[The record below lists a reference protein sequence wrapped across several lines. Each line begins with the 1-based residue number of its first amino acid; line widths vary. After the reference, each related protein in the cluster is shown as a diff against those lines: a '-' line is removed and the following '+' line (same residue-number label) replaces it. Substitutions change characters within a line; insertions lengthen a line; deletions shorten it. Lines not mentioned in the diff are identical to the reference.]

1 MAKLIRDLTVSF
13 NKQICGSQYFL
24 LKLRSNEKMPIIK
37 PGQFVEIKVDGADV
51 LLRRPISIHFVDY
64 EKDELWFLIM
74 KVGRGTHKL
83 AELNEGDS
91 VNVVFPLGNGFPIE
105 ENVKNVLLIGGGVGI
120 APLLHLGMQLKE
132 NGANVTYLLGAKSKN
147 NIVELDMYGRYGNV
161 AISTEDGSMGESG
174 FVTQNSVINAHYD
187 RIYACGP
194 LPMMKAVAN
203 MANGKNVDCYVSLD
217 NKMACGLGACLC
229 CVQDTKDGHKCVCTE
244 GPVFNVNDLK
254 W

>member
-1 MAKLIRDLTVSF
+1 MRVKNI
-13 NKQICGSQYFL
+13 
-24 LKLRSNEKMPIIK
+24 LRKGKN
-37 PGQFVEIKVDGADV
+37 
-51 LLRRPISIHFVDY
+51 ISGI
-64 EKDELWFLIM
+64 
-74 KVGRGTHKL
+74 
-83 AELNEGDS
+83 
-91 VNVVFPLGNGFPIE
+91 
-105 ENVKNVLLIGGGVGI
+105 VKNVLLIGGGVGI